1 MEIVEKLER
10 LEMLIMQMVEQMGK
24 LLLGAGSQEWFTVGE
39 FAKLVNR
46 RPYTV
51 RQWANEGRI
60 HARKS
65 RTRTGGA
72 FEWVISREELDRLR
86 REGLL
91 PPDPTR
97 NTDQPGAS
105 GKVPRRNPDPL
116 GGAA

>member
-1 MEIVEKLER
+1 MEIIEKLER
-10 LEMLIMQMVEQMGK
+10 LEMLIVQMVEQMSK
-24 LLLGAGSQEWFTVGE
+24 LLLGGGSQEWFTVGE

-60 HARKS
+60 HASKS

-72 FEWVISREELDRLR
+72 FEWVISRQELDRLR
-86 REGLL
+86 QEGLL

-97 NTDQPGAS
+97 NSAQPGL
-105 GKVPRRNPDPL
+105 PNRNSRPI